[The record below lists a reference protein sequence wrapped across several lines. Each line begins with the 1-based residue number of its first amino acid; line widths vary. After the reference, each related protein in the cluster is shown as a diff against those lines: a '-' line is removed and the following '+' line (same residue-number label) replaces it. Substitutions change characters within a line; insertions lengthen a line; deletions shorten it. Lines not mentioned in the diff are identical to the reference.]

1 MCEQA
6 ARYCRDGVHKLL
18 SKEQSKLRSQNSE
31 TETAAQ
37 TSSGGAQLGGID
49 GLVRWIVTK
58 MSDNKNLSSREFLK
72 EESAVAR
79 EKFFNPEPRKGISVI
94 LDIFRR
100 ADKNDDGK
108 LSLDEFQAFFSDG
121 TLNEEELEK
130 LFHSIDSD
138 NTNFYI
144 TQQSPRLTM
153 FLTLVILSLPD
164 DGKLSL
170 DEFQAFF
177 SDGTLNE
184 EELEK
189 LFHSIDS
196 DNTNMA
202 CSVPAPKLTLHR
214 LDKPQHVGIPPKR
227 LCARPVYI
235 TCFEMTDAIAV
246 AVPPTEEKGF
256 KECKG
261 QTASNVDTTSDE
273 HAGINYFASHM
284 GDYEEVLASLET
296 LNLSILKAMDY
307 TKRVYERGTNVDQ
320 FVTRFLLKESSN
332 QILSLLNSVE
342 SAVDAIEEQ
351 TSQQTGHYQNK
362 GGHHISEAQYENP
375 VHEYP
380 PNNRV
385 TAIEQKRNIQTGP
398 VEIREEGLE
407 AQINRLSELIGRL
420 ESKTVWLDLH
430 QRLTD
435 TDGTACASLYLVR
448 QEMSVSQ
455 KHLGEFC
462 EALKQYM
469 KNVSAQR
476 DCFHVT
482 AVRLPDGITFVV
494 YEFWEGE
501 EEWKRHLQSSPCKVF
516 QHVKVDTLTQPESV
530 SSVAVPGELSS
541 LSHTWHLHSKSPPS
555 RETALFEPLSVSI
568 THLANLFEMQKL
580 QEHPLLQQLYI
591 TLIRILFIWTY

>member
-58 MSDNKNLSSREFLK
+58 MSDNKNLSSREFLR

-108 LSLDEFQAFFSDG
+108 LSLDEFQTFFSDG

-138 NTNFYI
+138 NTN
-144 TQQSPRLTM
+144 
-153 FLTLVILSLPD
+153 
-164 DGKLSL
+164 
-170 DEFQAFF
+170 
-177 SDGTLNE
+177 
-184 EELEK
+184 
-189 LFHSIDS
+189 
-196 DNTNMA
+196 
-202 CSVPAPKLTLHR
+202 
-214 LDKPQHVGIPPKR
+214 
-227 LCARPVYI
+227 
-235 TCFEMTDAIAV
+235 
-246 AVPPTEEKGF
+246 
-256 KECKG
+256 
-261 QTASNVDTTSDE
+261 NVDTNELCD
-273 HAGINYFASHM
+273 YFASHM

-332 QILSLLNSVE
+332 QIQSLLNSVE

-351 TSQQTGHYQNK
+351 TSQQTGHYQSK
-362 GGHHISEAQYENP
+362 GGHHVSEAQYENP

-385 TAIEQKRNIQTGP
+385 TAREQKRNIHTGP

-407 AQINRLSELIGRL
+407 AQINRLAELIGRL

-430 QRLTD
+430 QRLTE

-530 SSVAVPGELSS
+530 SSVAVPAAWCS
-541 LSHTWHLHSKSPPS
+541 LN
-555 RETALFEPLSVSI
+555 RD
-568 THLANLFEMQKL
+568 
-580 QEHPLLQQLYI
+580 
-591 TLIRILFIWTY
+591 